1 MCVQRKKE
9 REIGENH
16 KSHSRSIFIK
26 TVRSCMSEAIEL
38 TWNARHVYSPVS
50 NCVTLLMSKPSAR
63 MRNFEALAV
72 KAKRERDKEKERER
86 AKRAKH
92 DKRLSESRE
101 NYKSNGGE
109 RGEGKEAKRIQTVP
123 H

>member
-1 MCVQRKKE
+1 
-9 REIGENH
+9 
-16 KSHSRSIFIK
+16 
-26 TVRSCMSEAIEL
+26 MSEAIEL

-72 KAKRERDKEKERER
+72 KAKEKETKRER
-86 AKRAKH
+86 AKREKH

-101 NYKSNGGE
+101 NYKSNGGKGE
-109 RGEGKEAKRIQTVP
+109 RRKQRGSKLCLINIGRTHP
-123 H
+123 PR